1 MKNFLRWGCPA
12 LLAVAVIVLSAQ
24 LAQAQVTTAR
34 LEGLVKDAS
43 GAVVPGV
50 TVTATQTGTNVATDA
65 LSNDLGLYI
74 FAKLPPGSYTIT
86 AQLPGFKRVEHKNI
100 KLEVGDTASLPIS
113 LEVGD
118 VGETISVTEEL
129 AGVDTVSTSL
139 GNVINT
145 KQIEELPLVS
155 RNPMDLFYLQPG
167 ANRFVATGSNAGR
180 IDGLRGTTSNVTV
193 EGIAA
198 TEPDLGSGATSVATA
213 VPVEAVSQY
222 RVVTSSA
229 SAEYGRGGGAQVQVV
244 YRSGTNDFHGSL
256 FEFHRNKALNAN
268 SFSNNRSSLPRP
280 AFIRNQFGGS
290 VGGPI
295 KKDKAFFYFTYEG
308 IRQKTESSNNYM
320 VYTPTVAKSG
330 IFRYYTKGPNTVSLV
345 DRNTG
350 ALLVSPA

>member
-1 MKNFLRWGCPA
+1 MQNFFRWVWLPFV
-12 LLAVAVIVLSAQ
+12 AVAVIVLTVQ
-24 LAQAQVTTAR
+24 PAQAQVTTAR

-50 TVTATQTGTNVATDA
+50 TVTATQAGTNVATDA
-65 LSNDLGLYI
+65 ISNDLGLYV
-74 FAKLPPGSYTIT
+74 FAKLPPGAYTIT

-100 KLEVGDTASLPIS
+100 KLEVGDTASLPIT
-113 LEVGD
+113 LQVGD
-118 VGETISVTEEL
+118 VGETISVTEAL

-167 ANRFVATGSNAGR
+167 ANRFVTGGR
-180 IDGLRGTTSNVTV
+180 IDGLRGTSSNVTV

-198 TEPDLGSGATSVATA
+198 TDPDLGSGATSVATA